1 MGGFV
6 CVPGSHK
13 PRYPMPPGHGHPPS
27 LRHVGCRRGDLLF
40 FLGSAQTHGVLPW
53 RGEDQRRC
61 VIAKY
66 APAAVALPA
75 GHALVPDFARTAE
88 RSVARF

>member
-1 MGGFV
+1 MLRVVTFWLGFV
-6 CVPGSHK
+6 GDKERV
-13 PRYPMPPGHGHPPS
+13 PPS
-27 LRHVGCRRGDLLF
+27 VRHVGCRRGDLRF
-40 FLGSAQTHGVLPW
+40 FLGSRQTHGVLPW

-75 GHALVPDFARTAE
+75 GHALVPDCARTVE
-88 RSVARF
+88 RSVARL